1 MRKLLGIAL
10 LPLVFI
16 VSACAKPPTD
26 KLNAAEKAV
35 AEAREAGA
43 PQYMAEDF
51 TKLENSLTNAKSEV
65 ASQDSKMAFL
75 RDYSKAEQTLATIP
89 TDAARVASESAKKKE
104 EAKAAALQAQQGAQA
119 AVKTAQDLIAQAPV
133 GKDRAAL
140 EAIKAD
146 ADGLN
151 KSLSEVQ
158 EAVDKGDYQGA
169 QAKAKAIQ
177 EKGQSIAGEVQSA
190 IDKIN
195 AAKAPKGKPGKKK

>member
-1 MRKLLGIAL
+1 MRKWLGIAL
-10 LPLVFI
+10 LPIVVI

-35 AEAREAGA
+35 ADARESGA

-51 TKLENSLTNAKSEV
+51 TKLENSLANAKGEV
-65 ASQDSKMAFL
+65 AAQDSKMAFL
-75 RDYSKAEQTLATIP
+75 RDYSKAEQTLDTIP
-89 TDAARVASESAKKKE
+89 TDAARVAGESAKKKE
-104 EAKAAALQAQQGAQA
+104 EAKSAALQAQQAAQA
-119 AVKTAQDLIAQAPV
+119 AVKNAQHRMAQAPV

-158 EAVDKGDYQGA
+158 EAIDKGDYQGA

-177 EKGQSIAGEVQSA
+177 DKGQSIADEVQTA

-195 AAKAPKGKPGKKK
+195 AAKGPKGKPAKKK